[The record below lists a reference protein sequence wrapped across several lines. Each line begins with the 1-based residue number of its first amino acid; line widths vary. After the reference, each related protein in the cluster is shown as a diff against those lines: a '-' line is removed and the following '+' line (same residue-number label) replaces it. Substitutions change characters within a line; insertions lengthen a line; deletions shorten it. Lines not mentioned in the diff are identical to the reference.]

1 MTSRQLMLRYS
12 RTNTKSAPRRSGR
25 MTRAEVSLSAHE
37 EKLAAEEKPA
47 KEARRTLLQEQAGAQ
62 RRIAALECK
71 IGQQLLTSV

>member
-1 MTSRQLMLRYS
+1 
-12 RTNTKSAPRRSGR
+12 
-25 MTRAEVSLSAHE
+25 MTRAEVSAHE